1 MGSHRLFSM
10 CVVNGII
17 YMQDR
22 FYVMFTT
29 LFSVDLSFGVDD
41 QEGSGLVKRSGFFF
55 CCIMDVKSS

>member
-1 MGSHRLFSM
+1 M

>member
-10 CVVNGII
+10 CVLDVII
-17 YMQDR
+17 YMQGR

-29 LFSVDLSFGVDD
+29 LFSVDLSFSVDD
-41 QEGSGLVKRSGFFF
+41 REGSGLVKKSGFFF